1 MIASRGDEYRS
12 GFLLIAARPGDLCDC
27 FMETT
32 RIVHPIFEITDNF
45 PKFGYGVN
53 TVVS

>member
-12 GFLLIAARPGDLCDC
+12 GF